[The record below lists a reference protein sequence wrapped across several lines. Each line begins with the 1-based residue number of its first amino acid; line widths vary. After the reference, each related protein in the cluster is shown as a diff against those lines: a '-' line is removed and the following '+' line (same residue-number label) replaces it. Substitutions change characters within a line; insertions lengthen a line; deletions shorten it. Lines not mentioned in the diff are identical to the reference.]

1 MEVTGVCY
9 IKCQHCYNFWRG
21 DWLDKDYSD
30 NVHSSHMTLDTAN
43 KLFSEIKKHKIKSIV
58 ITGGEPL
65 LNYKIVKHL
74 LILAKENHINMSMN
88 SNLTYIN
95 DQIARE
101 LKELG
106 LRRILTSFMGS
117 CEEVYELVSGVK
129 GSFKKAV
136 DGIKCALNNGFD
148 VTCNMVTTK
157 LNVHDIFNTASSL

>member
-1 MEVTGVCY
+1 
-9 IKCQHCYNFWRG
+9 
-21 DWLDKDYSD
+21 
-30 NVHSSHMTLDTAN
+30 MTLYTAN

-106 LRRILTSFMGS
+106 LRRILTSFM
-117 CEEVYELVSGVK
+117 VH
-129 GSFKKAV
+129 AR
-136 DGIKCALNNGFD
+136 KCTNW
-148 VTCNMVTTK
+148 
-157 LNVHDIFNTASSL
+157 